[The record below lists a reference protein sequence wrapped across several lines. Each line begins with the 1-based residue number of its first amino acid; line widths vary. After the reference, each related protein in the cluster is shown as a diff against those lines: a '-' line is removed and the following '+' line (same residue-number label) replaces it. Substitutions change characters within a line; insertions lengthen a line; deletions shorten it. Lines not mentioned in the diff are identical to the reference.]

1 MATEPREK
9 SERSRRRRRGGDRE
23 APDMVRRLRA
33 RREQYR
39 QKGLIYKTAWI
50 TAGVIVVL
58 AGLVMVVFPGPAL
71 LVIPI
76 GLAMLALQ
84 FAWAER
90 LLEQAL
96 VRARDAGES
105 ASKLSRQQ
113 KIVGALAIA
122 LAAACA
128 LAAGLFLFVL

>member
-1 MATEPREK
+1 MSTEPREQT
-9 SERSRRRRRGGDRE
+9 ERRRRPRRGGRE
-23 APDMVRRLRA
+23 VPDIVLRLRA
-33 RREQYR
+33 RREKYR
-39 QKGLIYKTAWI
+39 QKGLVYKTAWI

-58 AGLVMVVFPGPAL
+58 AGLVLVVFPGPAL
-71 LVIPI
+71 VVIPI

-96 VRARDAGES
+96 VRARAAGDS
-105 ASKLSRQQ
+105 ASKLNRQQ
-113 KIVGALAIA
+113 KIVGGVAIA

-128 LAAGLFLFVL
+128 MAAGLFIFVL

>member
-1 MATEPREK
+1 MATEPQEQT
-9 SERSRRRRRGGDRE
+9 ERRRRPRRRGSRE
-23 APDMVRRLRA
+23 APEMVLRLRA

-39 QKGLIYKTAWI
+39 QKGPIYKTAWI

-58 AGLVMVVFPGPAL
+58 AGLVLIVFPGPAFV
-71 LVIPI
+71 VIPI

-84 FAWAER
+84 FAWAEK

-113 KIVGALAIA
+113 KIAGAVAIA

-128 LAAGLFLFVL
+128 MAAGLFLFVL

>member
-1 MATEPREK
+1 
-9 SERSRRRRRGGDRE
+9 
-23 APDMVRRLRA
+23 MVLRLRQ

-71 LVIPI
+71 VVIPV

-90 LLEQAL
+90 LLEEAL
-96 VRARDAGES
+96 VRARDAGDS

-113 KIVGALAIA
+113 KIVGGLAIA

-128 LAAGLFLFVL
+128 IVIGLALFVL

>member
-1 MATEPREK
+1 MATEPREQ
-9 SERSRRRRRGGDRE
+9 SERPRRRPRREDRDV
-23 APDMVRRLRA
+23 PDMVLRLRA

-50 TAGVIVVL
+50 TAGIIVVL

-71 LVIPI
+71 VIIPI

-84 FAWAER
+84 FAWAEK

-113 KIVGALAIA
+113 KIMGAVAIA
-122 LAAACA
+122 LAGACA